1 MTGSRDEAASTRRLQ
16 VEVFSDYTCPWC
28 YIGHARLERLR
39 REERGVM
46 ELDVTWRPFE
56 IHPEVPEDG
65 MPVEELPYSREQWET
80 MMGRLREQ
88 AEDEGLEIGARPFV
102 SNTHEALMAGARV
115 QAERPDRFPT
125 FHEGLFRAYFSE
137 GRDLGDRSVILDV
150 ARASGLDADDLDA
163 ALDRGDGEDALEATR
178 HEARRLGIS
187 GTPTFVFGGTHAAV
201 GARPV
206 EALREAAERALEAD
220 EGAYA

>member
-1 MTGSRDEAASTRRLQ
+1 MTDDRNDEGSARRVQ
-16 VEVFSDYTCPWC
+16 VQVFSDYTCPWC

-39 REERGVM
+39 DRARDEL

-56 IHPEVPEDG
+56 IHPEVPPDG

-80 MMGRLREQ
+80 MMERLREQ
-88 AEDEGLEIGARPFV
+88 AGDEGLEIGARPFV
-102 SNTHEALMAGARV
+102 SNTHEALMAGTRV
-115 QAERPDRFPT
+115 QAERPDRFPA

-150 ARASGLDADDLDA
+150 ARASGLDPDELDA
-163 ALDRGDGEDALEATR
+163 ALDEGAGEDALEETR
-178 HEARRLGIS
+178 GEARRLGIS

-201 GARPV
+201 GARRV
-206 EALREAAERALEAD
+206 EDLRRTAEKALRAADSQHA
-220 EGAYA
+220 